1 MNQIEFRLK
10 LPAPSSSH
18 VQGACRAHPRGISKV
33 WGFCFVLFFF
43 TAFVSGECESQS
55 WDYTT
60 YLYTH
65 REAGTWQPV
74 TGIQSKLTSAITP
87 ALTPFPAFLPQGV
100 WLPRPLHRR
109 LQHEPLGEAETAGP
123 IVERAGHPPPL
134 RSAEGIFCL
143 CVRDMGAN

>member
-1 MNQIEFRLK
+1 MNSD
-10 LPAPSSSH
+10 SSCLH
-18 VQGACRAHPRGISKV
+18 HPVLMCRAPVEHIQEAFQRSG
-33 WGFCFVLFFF
+33 GFALFCFF

-65 REAGTWQPV
+65 REPGTWQPV

-87 ALTPFPAFLPQGV
+87 PLTPFPAFLPQGV

-123 IVERAGHPPPL
+123 IVECAGHPPPL